1 MYTKVKGMNMEQ
13 NRYTGKQITLVEAE
27 KQADEARRPSRYV
40 SIPAGHRIRMSF
52 TGRVFQRHASGTND
66 DGPWEAEKFDF
77 ELEYKTDEGGNQ
89 LFSLAKINKI
99 VPELIRQLKAGNKV
113 LSISR
118 DKNNRY
124 GLKVA

>member
-1 MYTKVKGMNMEQ
+1 MEQ
-13 NRYTGKQITLVEAE
+13 KRYMGKQITLVEAE
-27 KQADEARRPSRYV
+27 KQSTEARMPGRFV
-40 SIPAGHRIRMSF
+40 SIPAGHKIRMSF
-52 TGRVFQRHASGTND
+52 TGRVFARHASGFKD
-66 DGPWEAEKFDF
+66 DGPWEADKSDF

-89 LFSLAKINKI
+89 LFSLAKTNKV

-124 GLKVA
+124 GLKVT

>member
-13 NRYTGKQITLVEAE
+13 NRYTGKQINLIEAE
-27 KQADEARRPSRYV
+27 KQDEEARRPSRFV

-52 TGRVFQRHASGTND
+52 TGRVFARHASGIKD
-66 DGPWEAEKFDF
+66 DAPWEADKFDF

-89 LFSLAKINKI
+89 LFSLAKTNKV